1 MGRKNQSHINAAAR
15 ARAARH
21 VPREIVPDQS
31 DLIAATEITIA
42 TRIRGDRLPPR
53 FSAWDDDSDDDY
65 DCGYDGGVNTY
76 FSDDEYDPEG
86 DADSDF
92 MDLELSDFDEE
103 ILETLKAELASLAK
117 PGTVFEALGKSTSKK
132 DWKKAEANRSLRY
145 SGNSERTR
153 SRQAKQACERQ
164 TQREEF
170 QKS

>member
-1 MGRKNQSHINAAAR
+1 
-15 ARAARH
+15 
-21 VPREIVPDQS
+21 
-31 DLIAATEITIA
+31 
-42 TRIRGDRLPPR
+42 
-53 FSAWDDDSDDDY
+53 
-65 DCGYDGGVNTY
+65 
-76 FSDDEYDPEG
+76 
-86 DADSDF
+86 